1 MEVRGSTSMLQ
12 LSWTQ
17 MFHKEDA
24 ASQMLLL
31 GFGVEEMS
39 HRMLNLLT
47 LASVPKR
54 AMFRILQV
62 SESSMISLLMI
73 LFALVPRLCFPANK
87 HVDSQ
92 NIRLFLSDPS

>member
-1 MEVRGSTSMLQ
+1 MYEKESMDESLG
-12 LSWTQ
+12 

-24 ASQMLLL
+24 ASQMPLL

-47 LASVPKR
+47 LASIPKR

-62 SESSMISLLMI
+62 EQYHCCYTNLGSSLHFCTIVNGKTITNVREKLWKE
-73 LFALVPRLCFPANK
+73 R
-87 HVDSQ
+87 
-92 NIRLFLSDPS
+92 